1 MPSPELPDD
10 IDDDIIDGIRD
21 WVVDRTVLTM
31 PGLDWGTNG
40 GDGDGGTSGGTS
52 GGPGNGPGSGP
63 DEPEIDLPKDPQ
75 EPPITSQRSR
85 APTARAG
92 TTARLGRTRVGVLSS
107 AIARTRSRPTATS
120 VLATV
125 RGVSDDAIRANL
137 RSGRVPYVIKTAT
150 GGTTLTFADVGTIPS
165 PAIYLVET
173 YRMSN
178 FLGDYG
184 AGRTVG
190 TFSLLP
196 GEKTKISITT
206 YKSSTTTEATTS
218 SIFDSYTTTAE
229 DTLESTIQSESSDA
243 ESKDKTTEWNVE
255 AEASGNWGVASA
267 SVSGGASGSTN
278 TAREEFSKNVST
290 ATEKHAQTAS
300 AQRDVT
306 VNSTSTSTV
315 ETGEETAIEREITNI
330 NVSRALNFVTRQL
343 NQQHIS
349 LLHLVDV
356 RVAFWNG
363 YVDMKL
369 EVPIHDLDKLLD
381 YCVRNAADRTTIK
394 ADVLFALKNIYDY
407 ENKVQNLLQAP
418 PRKFTERDGT
428 TRTIETIDRTKQ
440 SVYEPEGRNI
450 TVDGVIM
457 SARTVVLRTDA
468 VIVEALLGQ
477 ANALDDY
484 SIGLQVERVRE
495 KQLANDA
502 AALSLDER
510 GARLSIVATKDKAA
524 AEVWAAVFAEG
535 LVEAE
540 PMAGV
545 TPVEGGG

>member
-1 MPSPELPDD
+1 
-10 IDDDIIDGIRD
+10 
-21 WVVDRTVLTM
+21 M

-63 DEPEIDLPKDPQ
+63 DEPKEIDLPKDPQ

-206 YKSSTTTEATTS
+206 YKSSTTTEADTS
-218 SIFDSYTTTAE
+218 SVFDSYTTTAE
-229 DTLESTIQSESSDA
+229 DTLESTIQSETAPTPSPRT
-243 ESKDKTTEWNVE
+243 KPR
-255 AEASGNWGVASA
+255 SGTS
-267 SVSGGASGSTN
+267 
-278 TAREEFSKNVST
+278 RPRPR
-290 ATEKHAQTAS
+290 AT
-300 AQRDVT
+300 
-306 VNSTSTSTV
+306 
-315 ETGEETAIEREITNI
+315 G
-330 NVSRALNFVTRQL
+330 VSRAP
-343 NQQHIS
+343 
-349 LLHLVDV
+349 
-356 RVAFWNG
+356 A
-363 YVDMKL
+363 
-369 EVPIHDLDKLLD
+369 
-381 YCVRNAADRTTIK
+381 
-394 ADVLFALKNIYDY
+394 
-407 ENKVQNLLQAP
+407 
-418 PRKFTERDGT
+418 
-428 TRTIETIDRTKQ
+428 
-440 SVYEPEGRNI
+440 
-450 TVDGVIM
+450 
-457 SARTVVLRTDA
+457 
-468 VIVEALLGQ
+468 
-477 ANALDDY
+477 
-484 SIGLQVERVRE
+484 
-495 KQLANDA
+495 
-502 AALSLDER
+502 
-510 GARLSIVATKDKAA
+510 
-524 AEVWAAVFAEG
+524 
-535 LVEAE
+535 
-540 PMAGV
+540 
-545 TPVEGGG
+545 